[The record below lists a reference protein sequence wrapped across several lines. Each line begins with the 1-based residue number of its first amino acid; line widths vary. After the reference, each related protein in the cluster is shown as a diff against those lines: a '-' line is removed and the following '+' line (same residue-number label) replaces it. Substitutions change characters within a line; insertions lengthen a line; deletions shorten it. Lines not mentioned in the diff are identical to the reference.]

1 MGSQRVGHDWATE
14 QVHRI
19 KVVFSAE
26 LVPLERVLPRTS
38 LAVQGLRLPASS
50 AEGGAQVWSLVGE
63 LGSKRKKKNKKVECV
78 LPNMF
83 LLVCWTSGFWGQ
95 VVPCWKLSA
104 LLARLF
110 RSKELYALLQKWL
123 TSFSVEF
130 SIFPSVGQCSHKFP
144 FLDSVAVAI
153 RSCQNGRK

>member
-1 MGSQRVGHDWATE
+1 MLPVQRAGRRFGPW
-14 QVHRI
+14 
-19 KVVFSAE
+19 
-26 LVPLERVLPRTS
+26 
-38 LAVQGLRLPASS
+38 
-50 AEGGAQVWSLVGE
+50 
-63 LGSKRKKKNKKVECV
+63 LGNWDPKGKKNKKVECV

-130 SIFPSVGQCSHKFP
+130 SIFPSAGQCSHKFP
-144 FLDSVAVAI
+144 FLDCGHPQLSEWEKVSCVVLSDCLGVSERSPDVHVAEATMFASVFTVYMPV
-153 RSCQNGRK
+153 SPCP